1 MGDRATQD
9 QTEEAIVPDD
19 QPPEPA
25 DRGIS
30 SHEIPNAE
38 RVRRREIN
46 RERMRR
52 RRADPVHCAREQ
64 EKRKSK
70 QSAADAA
77 DPSNSAS
84 IAQPM
89 GRLCAMCH
97 LRAAVEEIS
106 RLEPS
111 ALTRGGYVQVRLPYC
126 GRC

>member
-1 MGDRATQD
+1 
-9 QTEEAIVPDD
+9 VPND
-19 QPPEPA
+19 QPQESA

-30 SHEIPNAE
+30 SHEIPSAE
-38 RVRRREIN
+38 RVRRRKSN

-70 QSAADAA
+70 QFAADAG
-77 DPSNSAS
+77 DPSSSAS

-89 GRLCAMCH
+89 GRVCAMCH
-97 LRAAVEEIS
+97 LRAAVEEIL

-111 ALTRGGYVQVRLPYC
+111 TFSRGGYVQVRLPYC